1 MKNELVGKNCFIT
14 GATGALGRE
23 LSKQLYD
30 VGCNLFLTSSS
41 LDKLMALA
49 FDLDPNGKRVHYSPF
64 DLSNLSWLEELFNEV
79 NSIFAPDIL
88 VNSAGVFA
96 IKEIESASVEDLEK
110 FFNINVK
117 APYLF
122 CKHFCKSM
130 KDNKWGKIVNVGSSS
145 SYNGFSKGTL
155 YCTTK
160 HAMLGLSRSL
170 YEELKPHNIQVICVS
185 PGSMQSEMAK
195 ISTDQDFSTFL
206 LPSDVASQIVN
217 ALSMGNNMVCN
228 ELRLNRFVIR

>member
-1 MKNELVGKNCFIT
+1 LKGKNCLIT
-14 GATGALGRE
+14 GATGALGSE

-30 VGCNLFLTSSS
+30 NGCNLFLTSRS
-41 LDKLMALA
+41 LDKLRMMA
-49 FDLDPNGKRVHYSPF
+49 FDLDPNGNRVHYTSF
-64 DLSNLSWLEELFNEV
+64 DLSNLSGIDGLFNEV
-79 NSIFAPDIL
+79 DSVFERIDIL
-88 VNSAGVFA
+88 INSAGVFT
-96 IKEIESASVEDLEK
+96 IKEIENISNEDLEV
-110 FFNINVK
+110 FVNVNVK
-117 APYLF
+117 SPYLF
-122 CKHFCKSM
+122 CKHFCKFM
-130 KDNKWGKIVNVGSSS
+130 KNNRWGKIVNVGSSS
-145 SYNGFSKGTL
+145 SYSGFSNGTL

-160 HAMLGLSRSL
+160 HAILGLSRSL